1 MKIQNFRKTAIL
13 RKKWLKLRRMQIT
26 RIFHINFEGF
36 KMVFWKK
43 FWREK
48 LFILIVFIDCLYFF
62 WFMIIQKAQKLSWKM
77 RKMLFFK
84 NPLTKCM
91 TIVAN
96 LQQMLQN
103 ILSTIFWY
111 LNSSEISFWRY
122 GLQSSKKKHLFT
134 WKRNTFPLKFTII
147 SGKHR

>member
-1 MKIQNFRKTAIL
+1 MPNLPK
-13 RKKWLKLRRMQIT
+13 MQIR
-26 RIFHINFEGF
+26 RIFYVNFEGF

-43 FWREK
+43 VRRQK
-48 LFILIVFIDCLYFF
+48 LFMLIVSIDFLYFF

-84 NPLTKCM
+84 NPFTKCM

-96 LQQMLQN
+96 LQQMLQK

-111 LNSSEISFWRY
+111 LNSFEIFFLALWIAILKRKTS
-122 GLQSSKKKHLFT
+122 LFT
-134 WKRNTFPLKFTII
+134 WKRNTFPLKFAII
-147 SGKHR
+147 PGKYR